1 MKGVLD
7 GFIDH
12 KNNMYVLNNDYNI
25 RKSICDTLFKKYKIH
40 DFRWSNQSYTS
51 LATSLFKQMCG
62 YLPESQYNTKTRLVL
77 DDYYPRAL
85 QWCSTEEQPEGFISI
100 ECYPSIL
107 LNNQKPIPVY
117 TIHNIIEPFRC
128 CNDLKQ

>member
-51 LATSLFKQMCG
+51 LATSVFKQICG
-62 YLPESQYNTKTRLVL
+62 YLPESQYNTKTRLVF
-77 DDYYPRAL
+77 
-85 QWCSTEEQPEGFISI
+85 C
-100 ECYPSIL
+100 L
-107 LNNQKPIPVY
+107 LY
-117 TIHNIIEPFRC
+117 TSDAADE
-128 CNDLKQ
+128 